1 MGDLDTADKYDEKIK
16 SINSNIEKALTHLRV
31 LIDSLATKNL
41 STKKQPTYASCLFI
55 NKN

>member
-41 STKKQPTYASCLFI
+41 STKKQPTYAICLFI
-55 NKN
+55 KKN